1 MTTVVALAFTASCSD
16 DEDPITDSKITPF
29 ELHLADHGTEY
40 DQRIH
45 NWYDRT
51 GCYILYEFE
60 DRDVYFAGSDEWQ
73 EYHADTLIDN
83 SWYEFNDAVYL
94 NAAKD
99 SVWLNAAWHP
109 LNEQVYDEYGEFWQ
123 MMTVE
128 DNKLHVRQQVLQTSG
143 NLNVKPAKPEYVGQQ
158 LTYVEQKFLNFYP
171 DSILRH
177 YLPIKIILGRDL
189 TTSYMRHGYKRVHQ
203 VNYTNSTYNML
214 FNHGDS
220 SVNQLGR
227 VTAYSLNS
235 EFIIRHI
242 NPHLNLDRFFRY
254 SSYTSN
260 PDDDSQLFAWGLLE
274 ENSMYAT
281 EETNRA
287 QDQGNFFRLI
297 AQHSYEWLTTD
308 DYGDDEYW
316 NLKGCLN
323 PARDVNGLL
332 MRKYNAMI
340 AAYKAAGVDLQAIGN
355 ATNSDY

>member
-1 MTTVVALAFTASCSD
+1 MKKILFFMTTAMMLAFAASCSD
-16 DEDPITDSKITPF
+16 DEAPITESKTTPF

-99 SVWLNAAWHP
+99 SVWINAAWHP

-128 DNKLHVRQQVLQTSG
+128 DNKLRVR
-143 NLNVKPAKPEYVGQQ
+143 
-158 LTYVEQKFLNFYP
+158 
-171 DSILRH
+171 
-177 YLPIKIILGRDL
+177 
-189 TTSYMRHGYKRVHQ
+189 Q

-227 VTAYSLNS
+227 ITAYSLNQ
-235 EFIIRHI
+235 EFLIRNI
-242 NPHLNLDRFFRY
+242 NPHLDLSRFFRY
-254 SSYTSN
+254 SSYTEN

-274 ENSMYAT
+274 ENSMYAS
-281 EETNRA
+281 EDVNRS
-287 QDQGNFFRLI
+287 QDQGNYFRLI

-323 PARDVNGLL
+323 PKRDVNGIIR
-332 MRKYNAMI
+332 RKYNAMI
-340 AAYKAAGVDLQAIGN
+340 AAYQAAGVDLQAIGN
-355 ATNSDY
+355 ATDSQY